1 MDQVDRTGVKTMASS
16 CSNCRLTMDESKAH
30 WKLQGGLGSLVELL
44 ADHLVAPK
52 ERRNNERSG

>member
-1 MDQVDRTGVKTMASS
+1 
-16 CSNCRLTMDESKAH
+16 MDESKAH
-30 WKLQGGLGSLVELL
+30 WKWQGGLGSLVELL

>member
-30 WKLQGGLGSLVELL
+30 WKWQGGLGSLVELL